1 VGERHWCG
9 TRGGWAQ
16 LANKGAAMTV
26 ERQYPDHSLTF
37 RVDDHRTAWREV
49 DGEGVVLD
57 LANSVYFGLNR
68 SAGVLW
74 PRLIQGAN
82 LQQLTELLLSSVPPP
97 PTRSQAEQQISQFLD
112 ALDSENL
119 LYVDVVE

>member
-1 VGERHWCG
+1 
-9 TRGGWAQ
+9 
-16 LANKGAAMTV
+16 MTV
-26 ERQYPDHSLTF
+26 ERQDPDHSLTY

-82 LQQLTELLLSSVPPP
+82 LQQLTELLLSSEPPP
-97 PTRSQAEQQISQFLD
+97 PTRLQAEQQISQFLD

-119 LYVDVVE
+119 LYVDVVG